1 MKVIPQ
7 KDPITGEEEKII
19 PYSEYVDDLEV
30 GVVFNRVDAFMNDL
44 DEDDKFTR
52 IRVACSLFSGILCLL
67 GIYLILLG
75 GAVTEAFQSQPRLLW
90 LQIIGG
96 LFQIPIVFWFIFMCC
111 PSREERQRRRVI
123 KQKRKMRKEIYA
135 DKNDSKFI
143 TMVNGNIKERVTTE
157 KQQQEMDKEKEIA
170 EKKANPLGYPKKK

>member
-7 KDPITGEEEKII
+7 KDPITNEEEKII

-30 GVVFNRVDAFMNDL
+30 GVVFNRIDNFMTDL
-44 DEDDKFTR
+44 EEDDKYMR
-52 IRVACSLFSGILCLL
+52 IRVATTLFSGILCLL

-75 GAVTEAFQSQPRLLW
+75 GGITKAFQSQPHLIW
-90 LQIIGG
+90 LQVIGG
-96 LFQIPIVFWFIFMCC
+96 LFQIPIILWFVFFCF

-143 TMVNGNIKERVTTE
+143 TMANGNIQERVAIE
-157 KQQQEMDKEKEIA
+157 KQQKQIEVEKEIT